1 MDGGLGLPVGV
12 NDIVITICVHVCYYN
27 INKDGSM
34 RTPLFQLEDIL
45 KAFQKK
51 KVLTIEQLLKAVG
64 CSKMTAWRLL
74 RKQGYLTSYNHNAR
88 YYTIDGIPQFDEY
101 GLWSYRKICFSKWGA
116 LTDTMLA
123 LVHNSK
129 AGLTAEQ
136 LQQRLEVKNLKP
148 ALSRLVDQKRLKREK
163 IENHF
168 VYFPLQA
175 AAHKKQQKQRKQQ
188 SLLPRS
194 KPDLPSVEH
203 IISLLIEIIGHP
215 KNRPRQ
221 WSRRLARQGIRIT
234 PKQIQVVV
242 DHYQIDL
249 KKGLFIS

>member
-1 MDGGLGLPVGV
+1 
-12 NDIVITICVHVCYYN
+12 
-27 INKDGSM
+27 M

-88 YYTIDGIPQFDEY
+88 YYTLDGIPQFDEY

-116 LTDTMLA
+116 LTHTMLA

-129 AGLTAEQ
+129 GGLTAEQ
-136 LQQRLEVKNLKP
+136 LQQQLQVKNLKP

-163 IENHF
+163 TENHF

-175 AAHKKQQKQRKQQ
+175 AVHKKQRKLRKQE
-188 SLLPRS
+188 SLLRRS

-234 PKQIQVVV
+234 PKQIQVVL

>member
-1 MDGGLGLPVGV
+1 
-12 NDIVITICVHVCYYN
+12 
-27 INKDGSM
+27 M

-45 KAFQKK
+45 KAFQKRK
-51 KVLTIEQLLKAVG
+51 ALTSQQLLKAVG

-74 RKQGYLTSYNHNAR
+74 RKHGYLTSYNYNAR
-88 YYTIDGIPQFDEY
+88 YYTIQGIPQFDED

-129 AGLTAEQ
+129 AGLTAGQ
-136 LQQRLEVKNLKP
+136 LQQRLQVKNLKP
-148 ALSRLVDQKRLKREK
+148 ALSRLVDQKRLTREK
-163 IENHF
+163 IEDHF

-175 AAHKKQQKQRKQQ
+175 AAQKKQQKQRKQESLRRQ
-188 SLLPRS
+188 SKS
-194 KPDLPSVEH
+194 DLPSVEP
-203 IISLLIEIIGHP
+203 IIALLVEIIGHP
-215 KNRPRQ
+215 QNTPRQ

-234 PKQIQVVV
+234 PKQIQAVL

-249 KKGLFIS
+249 KH

>member
-1 MDGGLGLPVGV
+1 
-12 NDIVITICVHVCYYN
+12 
-27 INKDGSM
+27 M

-45 KAFQKK
+45 NAFRKK
-51 KVLTIEQLLKAVG
+51 KVLTSEQLLDAVG

-74 RKQGYLTSYNHNAR
+74 RKHGYLTSYNHNAR

-136 LQQRLEVKNLKP
+136 LQQRLQVKNLKP
-148 ALSRLVDQKRLKREK
+148 ALSRLVDQKRVQREK

-168 VYFPLQA
+168 VYFPLQE

-188 SLLPRS
+188 DLRRPS
-194 KPDLPSVEH
+194 KADLPALEH
-203 IISLLIEIIGHP
+203 IIALLVEMIGHP
-215 KNRPRQ
+215 QNTPRQ
-221 WSRRLARQGIRIT
+221 WSRRLARQGIRI
-234 PKQIQVVV
+234 PPQQIQAVL

>member
-1 MDGGLGLPVGV
+1 MDGSLGLPGEHY
-12 NDIVITICVHVCYYN
+12 DTVITIGVHGCYYS
-27 INKDGSM
+27 ISKDATM

-51 KVLTIEQLLKAVG
+51 KVLTSEQLLRAVG
-64 CSKMTAWRLL
+64 CSKMTAWRLM
-74 RKQGYLTSYNHNAR
+74 RKQGYFTSYNHNAR
-88 YYTIDGIPQFDEY
+88 YYTIEGIPQFNED

-123 LVHNSK
+123 LVRNSK

-136 LQQRLEVKNLKP
+136 LQQRLQMKNLKP
-148 ALSRLVDQKRLKREK
+148 ALARLVDQKRLNREK

-175 AAHKKQQKQRKQQ
+175 AAHKKQQRQRKQE
-188 SLLPRS
+188 SLRRQFKS
-194 KPDLPSVEH
+194 DLPSLEH
-203 IISLLIEIIGHP
+203 IVALLVEIIGHP
-215 KNRPRQ
+215 KNTPRQ

-234 PKQIQVVV
+234 PKQIQVVL